1 MLFIIIILILN
12 QYQYL
17 FYSYTHLMKLY
28 AFFAL
33 ITFATTLYIIFF
45 PFRPGQLFIALALFF
60 QPMVLAFYEIF
71 IVRNKYKQ
79 NP

>member
-1 MLFIIIILILN
+1 
-12 QYQYL
+12 
-17 FYSYTHLMKLY
+17 MKLY

-33 ITFATTLYIIFF
+33 ITFITLVYIFTFPDSPVLLYIV
-45 PFRPGQLFIALALFF
+45 LSLFF

-71 IVRNKYKQ
+71 NVRNKYKQ